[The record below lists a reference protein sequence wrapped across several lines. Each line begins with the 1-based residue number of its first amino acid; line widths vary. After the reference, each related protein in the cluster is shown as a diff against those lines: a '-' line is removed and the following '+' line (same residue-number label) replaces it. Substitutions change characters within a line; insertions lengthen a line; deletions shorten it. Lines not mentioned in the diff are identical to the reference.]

1 MGGRAMNSRY
11 RIACLLTHPTQYH
24 APLFR
29 RLAADPALDF
39 EALFLSRISARE
51 YYDSGFG
58 VRLEWDVP
66 LLEGYR
72 CRFLPALGGADKLSF
87 WSPLTYGLRRIL
99 ARARYDAVWVHGY
112 AHQGILRAIAA
123 ASSMGIKLLL
133 SGDSQLGGGAGAAKR
148 VVKRVA
154 LRRLFSM
161 IDGFLAVGTLNRR
174 YYEHYGVAAERIFA
188 MPYAVDNGFFQRAA
202 HAASARREEF
212 RKSLRLESGRPIILF
227 AGKLQAHKRPDD
239 LLEAYVRM
247 SPDGVREPHPY
258 LLFAGDGDL
267 RAVLEARVEALGW
280 SGVRF
285 LGFKNQTELPP
296 LYDLCDVF
304 VLPSVREAWGLVIN
318 EAMNAARPAIASD
331 RVGAAE
337 DLISDGVNGFVYP
350 AGNIDALRD
359 RLERVLGDPEKRA
372 AMGAAS
378 LARINQWD
386 YEADRRGLIDAL
398 ARVVPHPLP
407 GAAEPRVAAA
417 LIDAPGR

>member
-1 MGGRAMNSRY
+1 
-11 RIACLLTHPTQYH
+11 
-24 APLFR
+24 
-29 RLAADPALDF
+29 
-39 EALFLSRISARE
+39 
-51 YYDSGFG
+51 
-58 VRLEWDVP
+58 
-66 LLEGYR
+66 
-72 CRFLPALGGADKLSF
+72 
-87 WSPLTYGLRRIL
+87 
-99 ARARYDAVWVHGY
+99 
-112 AHQGILRAIAA
+112 
-123 ASSMGIKLLL
+123 
-133 SGDSQLGGGAGAAKR
+133 
-148 VVKRVA
+148 
-154 LRRLFSM
+154 
-161 IDGFLAVGTLNRR
+161 
-174 YYEHYGVAAERIFA
+174 
-188 MPYAVDNGFFQRAA
+188 
-202 HAASARREEF
+202 
-212 RKSLRLESGRPIILF
+212 
-227 AGKLQAHKRPDD
+227 
-239 LLEAYVRM
+239 
-247 SPDGVREPHPY
+247 VREPHPY

-318 EAMNAARPAIASD
+318 EAMNAARPVIASD

-407 GAAEPRVAAA
+407 GAAEPRVAAT